1 VADCVAGAVCTGG
14 SCVACSSGQT
24 ICSNQCVN
32 LKTDNSHCGACTAAP
47 CGSGRQCASG
57 VCKLVDGQ
65 SCTTSSECASGAC
78 STFYYDGDGDG
89 YPVSGNS
96 VGYCNVNSSPSS
108 SYISARSDGTWDCCD
123 TDSTVNPGVTG
134 YFIDTNNNCHT
145 WDWNCSGQPEKKQVQ
160 IAGDCWF
167 DSTTSTCVSTT
178 APGYPTAACGGA
190 YTASQGCMVTTPG
203 NCSGTTSQNA
213 PVACH

>member
-1 VADCVAGAVCTGG
+1 
-14 SCVACSSGQT
+14 
-24 ICSNQCVN
+24 VN
-32 LKTDNSHCGACTAAP
+32 LATDNNHCGSCTAAP
-47 CGSGRQCASG
+47 CGSGRQCSSG

-65 SCTTSSECASGAC
+65 SCTTSSACASGTC
-78 STFYYDGDGDG
+78 NTFYYDGDGDG

-96 VGYCNVNSSPSS
+96 VGYCNVSSSPSS

-160 IAGDCWF
+160 IAGDC
-167 DSTTSTCVSTT
+167 
-178 APGYPTAACGGA
+178 
-190 YTASQGCMVTTPG
+190 
-203 NCSGTTSQNA
+203 
-213 PVACH
+213 